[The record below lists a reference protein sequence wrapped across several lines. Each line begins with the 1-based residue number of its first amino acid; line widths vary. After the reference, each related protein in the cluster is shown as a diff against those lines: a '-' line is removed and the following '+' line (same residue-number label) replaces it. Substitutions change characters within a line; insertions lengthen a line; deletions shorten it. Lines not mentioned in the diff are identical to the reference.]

1 MDINFFDPKY
11 LTEAARDDSSF
22 GLSDDNRMAFTTNDP
37 SLIIA
42 EVSNPSNVLVQFVP
56 IDHNIVAKDTLGQ
69 DVSMCDALIYT
80 PDKCPKMDIH
90 FIELKDQM
98 ANWMPKAISQLEST
112 IQIFSQNHVLEDFRY
127 RVATA
132 ANKAHPQF
140 NYSMKEKCQEF
151 RERNKFRLNICA
163 QVNIKQ

>member
-11 LTEAARDDSSF
+11 LTEVARDDSSF

-56 IDHNIVAKDTLGQ
+56 IDHNIVVKDTLGQ

-80 PDKCPKMDIH
+80 PDKCPKKDIH

-163 QVNIKQ
+163 QVDIKQ

>member
-11 LTEAARDDSSF
+11 HTEAARNDSVF
-22 GLSDDNRMAFTTNDP
+22 GLSDDNRIAFTTDDP
-37 SLIIA
+37 SLAIA
-42 EVSNPSNVLVQFVP
+42 KVSNPANVLVQFVP
-56 IDHNIVAKDTLGQ
+56 VDHNIVVKDTLDQ
-69 DVSMCDALIYT
+69 DVSMCDAMIYT
-80 PDKCPKMDIH
+80 PGKSPKKDVH

-112 IQIFSQNHVLEDFRY
+112 IQIFSQNHVLEDFRH

-140 NYSMKEKCQEF
+140 NYSTKGLCQEF
-151 RERNKFRLNICA
+151 RERYKFRLNICA
-163 QVNIKQ
+163 QVEIKK